1 VVVQLDEPSLPA
13 VLAGRLPTPSG
24 YGTVPAVEDADA
36 QAALHTVLD
45 AVPGPRIVHCC
56 AANPPIELL
65 RRAGA
70 DALGVDLL
78 LVEAK
83 AATTDAMG
91 EAWDGGA
98 TLLLGVVPSLE
109 PPTPI
114 TLRDAVR
121 PAFELADRLG
131 FPRDTLADRAVPT
144 PTCGLAGATP
154 QWARRVL
161 ALVRDAGRAFVE
173 PPEGW

>member
-1 VVVQLDEPSLPA
+1 VQLDEPSLPA

-24 YGTVPAVEDADA
+24 YGTVSAVEDSDA
-36 QAALHTVLD
+36 QAALRTVLD
-45 AVPGPRIVHCC
+45 AVPAPRIVHCC

-78 LVEAK
+78 LAEAK
-83 AATTDAMG
+83 GATTDAIG

-98 TLLLGVVPSLE
+98 SLLLGLVPSLE
-109 PPTPI
+109 PPTSV
-114 TLRDAVR
+114 TLRDVVR

-131 FPRDTLADRAVPT
+131 FPRDTLADRAAPT